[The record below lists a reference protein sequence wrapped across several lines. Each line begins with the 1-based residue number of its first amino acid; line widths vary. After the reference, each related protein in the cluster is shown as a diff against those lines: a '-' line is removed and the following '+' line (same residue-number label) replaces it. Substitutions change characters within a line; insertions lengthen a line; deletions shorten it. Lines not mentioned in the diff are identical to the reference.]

1 MILTVQGRVVTVED
15 VVSFKHGNRT
25 NQYRKLVLEV
35 DGDYLSVT
43 AWNNKMSLIED
54 LLADVQVQALIEVV
68 SNRNNNDTSLWY
80 HKVTLQKLL

>member
-25 NQYRKLVLEV
+25 NQYRNLVLEV

-54 LLADVQVQALIEVV
+54 LLVDVQVQALIEVV
-68 SNRNNNDTSLWY
+68 SNRNNNDTTLWY